1 MENMEF
7 LKAMLAE
14 MDTTKDKMQD
24 MMERQRCSVV
34 FLMEATR
41 KTSRDELKQ

>member
-14 MDTTKDKMQD
+14 MNATKDKMQD
-24 MMERQRCSVV
+24 TMERQRCSLVS
-34 FLMEATR
+34 LMEATR
-41 KTSRDELKQ
+41 KTSRDKMK